1 MKVGDLVRHNGG
13 GGEPPAI
20 GIIVGRHP
28 EYNWWEVLE
37 LCGEYV
43 GRKSEAGDH
52 ELLDGDTDWFV
63 ISESSLTD
71 HDRRDTLQE

>member
-43 GRKSEAGDH
+43 GITAEADSEGD
-52 ELLDGDTDWFV
+52 GWFV
-63 ISESSLTD
+63 ISEMSLTD
-71 HDRRDTLQE
+71 RDRRDTL

>member
-20 GIIVGRHP
+20 GIIVRKHP
-28 EYNWWEVLE
+28 EYRLWKVHE

-43 GRKSEAGDH
+43 DATDWYFDF
-52 ELLDGDTDWFV
+52 DGWFV

-71 HDRRDTLQE
+71 DDRQDTLQE

>member
-43 GRKSEAGDH
+43 GITAEAGS
-52 ELLDGDTDWFV
+52 EGDGWFV
-63 ISESSLTD
+63 ISEMSLTD
-71 HDRRDTLQE
+71 DDRPDTLQE